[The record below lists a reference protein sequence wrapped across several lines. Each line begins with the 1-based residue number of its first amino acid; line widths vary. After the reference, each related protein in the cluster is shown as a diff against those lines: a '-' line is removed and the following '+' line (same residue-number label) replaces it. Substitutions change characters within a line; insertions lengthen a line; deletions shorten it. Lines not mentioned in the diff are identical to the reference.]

1 MQSDAIDQNAARSP
15 TIAASCET
23 KAAPIRHNAAFFR
36 KWSTLFE
43 NNEGQSET
51 SDESLEMASTALAR
65 RYSSASFWIEAG
77 EPALFA
83 LRVELL
89 RLVQRV
95 PALAVVAELAL
106 GGSRLAGGKGAA
118 RT

>member
-65 RYSSASFWIEAG
+65 RGSSASFWIEAG
-77 EPALFA
+77 EPAFA
-83 LRVELL
+83 IPGTRHTLDQMDSEFVGRETSG
-89 RLVQRV
+89 
-95 PALAVVAELAL
+95 P
-106 GGSRLAGGKGAA
+106 
-118 RT
+118 RTKRKSSPLT